1 METTQTGIVTQLI
14 NQARSQ
20 VGDLERIGVP
30 HVLFEAVYAEVV
42 DAGGD
47 AGFEHCM
54 VDGVRVVAQDDDT
67 PVAVP
72 RDGGEPVP
80 LSG

>member
-14 NQARSQ
+14 NRARSQ
-20 VGDLERIGVP
+20 LGDLDRLRVP
-30 HVLFEAVYAEVV
+30 HPLFEAVYAEVV

-54 VDGVRVVAQDDDT
+54 VDGVRVEAQDHET

-72 RDGGEPVP
+72 RGGEPVP
-80 LSG
+80 LDG